1 VTAARPGSA
10 ARPDSR
16 WAVVLAGGV
25 GSRFWPLST
34 SRRPKQLLPLVGNK
48 PLLVETLERLQPLV
62 PAKRTLV
69 LTNASLV
76 DAVAAAA
83 PAIPR
88 ENVIAEPRPAGT
100 AAALTWAAHVVG
112 QRAGKDATMI
122 SVHADWS
129 IGDPDGFR
137 ETLDIAATAAEEHRS
152 LVTVGIVP
160 TRADPGFGYIE
171 PGDVVSAAG
180 GGRGVRRVARFV
192 EKPTRERAAK
202 MWEQGYLWNSG
213 IFAWTVGVFLEEV
226 ASLAT
231 EIDLASHVGSLD
243 GFFASVKNPISV
255 DHAVLERSKR
265 VLVVAGDF
273 GWDDVGTW
281 GALQRVRGKDAHGN
295 AVSGNVHVLDAHD
308 NVVHAEEQRV
318 VLYGVHNLVVIAH
331 KGLTIVTT
339 VDGSADLK
347 RLVESLPSDMK
358 DSSA

>member
-1 VTAARPGSA
+1 MTTARPGSA
-10 ARPDSR
+10 ARPESR
-16 WAVVLAGGV
+16 WVVVLAGGV

-34 SRRPKQLLPLVGNK
+34 ARRPKQLLPLVGDK
-48 PLLVETLERLQPLV
+48 SLLVETLERLRPLV
-62 PAKRTLV
+62 PANRTLV

-76 DAVAAAA
+76 DAIAGAA

-100 AAALTWAAHVVG
+100 AAALTWAAHVIG
-112 QRAGKDATMI
+112 ERAGKDATMI

-129 IGDPDGFR
+129 IADPDGFR
-137 ETLDIAATAAEEHRS
+137 QTLDIAASAADEHRS

-180 GGRGVRRVARFV
+180 GGRGVRQVARFV

-226 ASLAT
+226 AALAG
-231 EIDLASHVGSLD
+231 EIDLASHANSLD
-243 GFFASVKNPISV
+243 AFFASVKTPISV

-281 GALQRVRGKDAHGN
+281 GALHRVRGKDAHGN
-295 AVSGNVHVLDAHD
+295 AVNGKVHVLDSHD
-308 NVVHAEEQRV
+308 NVVHAEGQHV
-318 VLYGVHNLVVIAH
+318 VLFGVSGLVVIARQ
-331 KGLTIVTT
+331 GMTVVTT
-339 VDGSADLK
+339 VDASADLK
-347 RLVESLPSDMK
+347 RVVESLPPEMK
-358 DSSA
+358 DRT

>member
-10 ARPDSR
+10 APPESR
-16 WAVVLAGGV
+16 WVVVLAGGV

-34 SRRPKQLLPLVGNK
+34 AQRPKQLLPLVGTR
-48 PLLVETLERLQPLV
+48 PLLVETLQRLEPLV
-62 PAKRTLV
+62 PARRTLV

-76 DAVAAAA
+76 EAIASAA
-83 PAIPR
+83 PDIPR
-88 ENVIAEPRPAGT
+88 DNIIAEPRPAGT

-112 QRAGKDATMI
+112 ERAGRDATMI

-129 IGDPDGFR
+129 IGDADGFR
-137 ETLDIAATAAEEHRS
+137 KTLDLAAAAAEEHRS

-180 GGRGVRRVARFV
+180 GGRGIRRVARFV
-192 EKPTRERAAK
+192 EKPSRERAAK

-213 IFAWTVGVFLEEV
+213 IFAWTVGVFLDEV
-226 ASLAT
+226 ASLAS
-231 EIDLASHVGSLD
+231 EIDLASRAKSPD
-243 GFFASVKNPISV
+243 AFFASVRSPISV

-281 GALQRVRGKDAHGN
+281 GALHRVRQKDAHGN
-295 AVSGNVHVLDAHD
+295 AVSGAVHTLEAHD
-308 NVVHAEEQRV
+308 NVVHAEGQQV
-318 VLYGVHNLVVIAH
+318 VLYGVNNLVVIARR
-331 KGLTIVTT
+331 GLTVVTT

-347 RLVESLPSDMK
+347 RLVESLPPDMR
-358 DSSA
+358 DPGA